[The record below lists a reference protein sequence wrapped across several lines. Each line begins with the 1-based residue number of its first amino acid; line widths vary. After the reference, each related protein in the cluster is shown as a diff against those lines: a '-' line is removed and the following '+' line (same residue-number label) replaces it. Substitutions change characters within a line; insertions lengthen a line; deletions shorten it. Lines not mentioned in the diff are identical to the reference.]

1 LIKSILK
8 NENQLQ
14 RGLSIMGNDN
24 ASTLAQQVW
33 EHWQSGQAMPH
44 FAALMRPTTREAG
57 YAAQA
62 ALAGLVGAQ
71 LAGWKIAATSEAG
84 QKHIGVSGPLA
95 GRIFADR
102 IKPLGAAISLAGNR
116 MCVAEPEMTFQ
127 FARDLPPRTAPYTAA
142 EVMDAVAD
150 LYIAVEVPNSRFADF
165 VHAGEAS
172 LIADNACA
180 HEYVKG
186 AAAPAAWRTLDLA
199 AHAVTAAVVRG
210 DGQAWHRAG
219 SGAAVLGDPRVA
231 LTWLVNELRVLGL
244 GTQAGLFVT
253 TGTCM
258 QPLEVTPGDT
268 VEVDFG
274 VLGRLSVDFEA

>member
-1 LIKSILK
+1 
-8 NENQLQ
+8 
-14 RGLSIMGNDN
+14 MGNDN
-24 ASTLAQQVW
+24 ASTLAQRVW

-186 AAAPAAWRTLDLA
+186 AVAPAAWRTLDLA

>member
-1 LIKSILK
+1 
-8 NENQLQ
+8 
-14 RGLSIMGNDN
+14 
-24 ASTLAQQVW
+24 
-33 EHWQSGQAMPH
+33 
-44 FAALMRPTTREAG
+44 
-57 YAAQA
+57 
-62 ALAGLVGAQ
+62 
-71 LAGWKIAATSEAG
+71 
-84 QKHIGVSGPLA
+84 

>member
-24 ASTLAQQVW
+24 ASTLAQRVW

-127 FARDLPPRTAPYTAA
+127 FARDLPPRTEPYTAA

-231 LTWLVNELRVLGL
+231 LRWLVNELRVLGL

>member
-24 ASTLAQQVW
+24 ASTLAQRVW

-84 QKHIGVSGPLA
+84 QKHIGVSGP
-95 GRIFADR
+95 FADR

-127 FARDLPPRTAPYTAA
+127 FARDLPPRTEPYTAA

-231 LTWLVNELRVLGL
+231 LRWLVNELRVLGL

>member
-127 FARDLPPRTAPYTAA
+127 FARDLPPRTAPYTAV

>member
-1 LIKSILK
+1 
-8 NENQLQ
+8 
-14 RGLSIMGNDN
+14 MGNDN
-24 ASTLAQQVW
+24 ASTLAERVW

-199 AHAVTAAVVRG
+199 AHAVTAAVVRS

-219 SGAAVLGDPRVA
+219 SGAAVLGDPRAA

>member
-1 LIKSILK
+1 MKS
-8 NENQLQ
+8 NYREVC
-14 RGLSIMGNDN
+14 LSIMGNDN
-24 ASTLAQQVW
+24 ASTLAQRVW

>member
-24 ASTLAQQVW
+24 ASPLAQQVW

>member
-33 EHWQSGQAMPH
+33 EHWQSGQAMSH

-102 IKPLGAAISLAGNR
+102 IKPLGVAISLAGNR
-116 MCVAEPEMTFQ
+116 MCVAEP
-127 FARDLPPRTAPYTAA
+127 
-142 EVMDAVAD
+142 
-150 LYIAVEVPNSRFADF
+150 
-165 VHAGEAS
+165 
-172 LIADNACA
+172 
-180 HEYVKG
+180 
-186 AAAPAAWRTLDLA
+186 
-199 AHAVTAAVVRG
+199 
-210 DGQAWHRAG
+210 
-219 SGAAVLGDPRVA
+219 
-231 LTWLVNELRVLGL
+231 
-244 GTQAGLFVT
+244 
-253 TGTCM
+253 
-258 QPLEVTPGDT
+258 
-268 VEVDFG
+268 
-274 VLGRLSVDFEA
+274 

>member
-95 GRIFADR
+95 GRSFADR

-219 SGAAVLGDPRVA
+219 SGAAVLCDPRVA

>member
-1 LIKSILK
+1 
-8 NENQLQ
+8 
-14 RGLSIMGNDN
+14 MGNDN

-274 VLGRLSVDFEA
+274 VLGRLSVDFEACGLRSDARRLAAD

>member
-44 FAALMRPTTREAG
+44 FAALMRPTTRGAG